1 MSKNN
6 LDGLRREIR
15 FDFDE
20 HETYMKLAVENKE
33 ALLEAMANVFND
45 AELEGHDELSPITSI
60 LIQLQKAA
68 GSQTK
73 LKDMLRKID
82 A

>member
-1 MSKNN
+1 MSRNN
-6 LDGLRREIR
+6 LDGLRCETR

-45 AELEGHDELSPITSI
+45 AELDGHDELSPITSI
-60 LIQLQKAA
+60 LIRLQQAA
-68 GSQTK
+68 GSQAK
-73 LKDMLRKID
+73 LKDLLRKID